1 MNLSTLK
8 IQNCTHIIMSAEST
22 HPVVNGNQ
30 MYIAERKVCDT
41 RNVKEYC
48 NECATDVM
56 VYDWDSEKWCYSLI
70 PLCVQRLRF
79 RRELLT
85 RVHGSTAGLSEA
97 KVRVIDK
104 STRKYSGALGGKGK
118 SY

>member
-1 MNLSTLK
+1 
-8 IQNCTHIIMSAEST
+8 MSAEST

-56 VYDWDSEKWCYSLI
+56 VVLFTDTT
-70 PLCVQRLRF
+70 VR
-79 RRELLT
+79 
-85 RVHGSTAGLSEA
+85 A
-97 KVRVIDK
+97 KVTV
-104 STRKYSGALGGKGK
+104 ST
-118 SY
+118 